1 MSSLVGLYHFHVK
14 FSRGIGVAAAAHP
27 SVRFA
32 RDVLYLNVVFAVS
45 FASAPKKEQN
55 QAEQNH
61 TQEGDEAHSGGDD

>member
-14 FSRGIGVAAAAHP
+14 FPRGIGAAAAHP

-32 RDVLYLNVVFAVS
+32 RDVLYLNIVFAVA

-61 TQEGDEAHSGGDD
+61 TQEGYETHSGGDD